1 MADSYPDRKNASGLW
16 SINEISKNKI
26 AEGNWPGNF
35 GNRGMFAGGIAPSSV
50 DTVDFITITTAGD
63 ASDFGNLQTADR
75 YGCTGSGSTT
85 RGLFCGGGT
94 NNNVEDTIDYF
105 TISTTGNGTDFGNL
119 TGSNRSAGAFG
130 NQTKCFNAG
139 GSSNSD
145 YVNIIEFVTIANLGN

>member
-85 RGLFCGGGT
+85 RGLF
-94 NNNVEDTIDYF
+94 VEVELIIMLKTLLIILLF
-105 TISTTGNGTDFGNL
+105 L
-119 TGSNRSAGAFG
+119 QQVME
-130 NQTKCFNAG
+130 QTLE
-139 GSSNSD
+139 
-145 YVNIIEFVTIANLGN
+145 I